1 MRLTAKRIPTVREG
15 AAHEGSA
22 WLDSARL
29 GSAGFNAVA
38 QLLRHVAVSWVC
50 GDVEQMP
57 DGGCWRHYYYAG
69 QTMSTARANTDLTL
83 SLPLHNSRWVYHF
96 IWQSSGERIDWL
108 LDWLIGRL
116 IAGNVGPSIKLKHFL
131 GVRTAILI
139 LFIHTHTDTH
149 SHNRTCSTIASVII
163 YMQSVETRMAITWA
177 YRMAFILNRFPWFFI
192 HM

>member
-22 WLDSARL
+22 RL
-29 GSAGFNAVA
+29 GSAWLGSARFNAVA

-69 QTMSTARANTDLTL
+69 QTMSTARADTDLTL

-116 IAGNVGPSIKLKHFL
+116 IAGNVGPSIKLKHFR

-139 LFIHTHTDTH
+139 LFIHTHIYRH
-149 SHNRTCSTIASVII
+149 SLTQPN
-163 YMQSVETRMAITWA
+163 MQYNCERNNLYAISRDA
-177 YRMAFILNRFPWFFI
+177 YGNHLGISNGF
-192 HM
+192 HT